1 MNIAVGSD
9 HAGYE
14 MKKFVLAWLESHG
27 HASEDM
33 GPFSEESVDY
43 PDFARKVA
51 QAVADG
57 NYDQGIIM
65 CGTGIGVSIAANK
78 VRGIRAALACSPEFA
93 ALARQHNDA
102 NVLCFSARFIDTA
115 TAEKILESW
124 FTSEFEGGRHQRRV
138 DKIEPAC

>member
-27 HASEDM
+27 HTGEDM

-57 NYDQGIIM
+57 KYDQGIIM

-78 VRGIRAALACSPEFA
+78 VKGIRAALACSPEFA

-138 DKIEPAC
+138 DKIEPTC